1 VKKNLIRAMAISG
14 AFAGLAGGIDM
25 LGYLYQY
32 GSLDVPVSQVGFLGI
47 GVALLGRNS
56 AVGVFFSALL
66 FAALLEGTTFGLT
79 GNVIQPELATWLTY
93 VILGLIVL
101 FVGAE
106 LLIVYAWTTGRKL
119 GRRRPEQASTAKA
132 AA

>member
-1 VKKNLIRAMAISG
+1 
-14 AFAGLAGGIDM
+14 
-25 LGYLYQY
+25 
-32 GSLDVPVSQVGFLGI
+32 
-47 GVALLGRNS
+47 
-56 AVGVFFSALL
+56 VFFSALL